1 MVLIGANFINSY
13 PFACGF
19 MLFQI
24 LEVLIQR
31 DYNVLV
37 SHKY

>member
-13 PFACGF
+13 LFVCGF
-19 MLFQI
+19 MLIQI

-37 SHKY
+37 SHNY